1 MVVMHETFPDDR
13 LQHGEQMVPIAVD
26 VEDDYRLLVQV
37 ELTPGGDFHGLVKRA
52 QPAGEYH
59 ERIALGIHH
68 LLALMHGVYH
78 MQFGDALMANLDLV
92 EKFRN
97 DASDMAAGIDGSVG
111 DPSHQSAASS
121 AIDDPHSIAG
131 DQPAKVICS
140 LGIDR
145 VAAGCRA

>member
-1 MVVMHETFPDDR
+1 
-13 LQHGEQMVPIAVD
+13 
-26 VEDDYRLLVQV
+26 
-37 ELTPGGDFHGLVKRA
+37 
-52 QPAGEYH
+52 
-59 ERIALGIHH
+59 
-68 LLALMHGVYH
+68 
-78 MQFGDALMANLDLV
+78 MADLDPV

-121 AIDDPHSIAG
+121 AIDDPHSMAG
-131 DQPAKVICS
+131 YQPAKVIGS